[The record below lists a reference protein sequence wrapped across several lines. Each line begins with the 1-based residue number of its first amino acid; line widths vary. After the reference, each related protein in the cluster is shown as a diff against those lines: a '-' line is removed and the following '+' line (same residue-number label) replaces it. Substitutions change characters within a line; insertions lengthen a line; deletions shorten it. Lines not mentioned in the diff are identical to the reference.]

1 MCFFFEFLFQT
12 LLKWARTHWTSTSE
26 DYVQLQQTGLKFHYH
41 KNSKVFKST
50 MSLDHV
56 KHQYF
61 YMFRSNFLFYLHNL
75 NNNKMISIK
84 LINSSMGSIQK
95 TEFLFID
102 SNKFLWLFRYEKKKA
117 LTILFRHC
125 YIEKLVIWYA

>member
-1 MCFFFEFLFQT
+1 
-12 LLKWARTHWTSTSE
+12 
-26 DYVQLQQTGLKFHYH
+26 
-41 KNSKVFKST
+41 

-61 YMFRSNFLFYLHNL
+61 YMFRSNFLFNLHNL

-84 LINSSMGSIQK
+84 LINSSMGFIQK

-102 SNKFLWLFRYEKKKA
+102 SNKFLWLFRYIKKKA
-117 LTILFRHC
+117 FTIIFRHC